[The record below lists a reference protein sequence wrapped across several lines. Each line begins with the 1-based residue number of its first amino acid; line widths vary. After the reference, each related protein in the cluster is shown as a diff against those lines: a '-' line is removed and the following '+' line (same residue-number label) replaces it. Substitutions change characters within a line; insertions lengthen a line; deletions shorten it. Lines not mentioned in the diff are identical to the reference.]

1 MNNSMKNTDQE
12 QLILVDENDC
22 ELGSLDK
29 MEVHKQGRLHR
40 AFSVFIF
47 NRAGKLLLQQRSD
60 EKYHSAG
67 LWTNTCCSH
76 PNFGEDTHA
85 AVNRRLY
92 EEMRMRVSTRFAFTF
107 IYKTYFDNGLTE
119 HELDH
124 VYIGVSD
131 ELPAPPKSE
140 AKDWKY
146 MSVEEISVSL
156 KEHPELYTEWFK
168 ICFRQVVTHHQHLN
182 KTVYGA

>member
-1 MNNSMKNTDQE
+1 MKKTE
-12 QLILVDENDC
+12 GEYLILVDENDR
-22 ELGSLDK
+22 ELGSLEK
-29 MEVHKQGRLHR
+29 MEVHRQGRLHR

-47 NRAGKLLLQQRSD
+47 NPQGKLLLQQRSD

-92 EEMRMRVSTRFAFTF
+92 EEMRLRVPTQFAFSF
-107 IYKTYFDNGLTE
+107 IYKTCFENGLTE

-124 VYIGVSD
+124 VYVGVSD
-131 ELPAPPKSE
+131 ELPSPLKSE

-146 MSVEEISVSL
+146 MSVEEITVSL
-156 KEHPELYTEWFK
+156 QTHPELYTEWFK
-168 ICFRQVVTHHQHLN
+168 ICFGQVAAHYGHLC
-182 KTVYGA
+182 KTAYGA